1 MSHKKIIKLI
11 DQNNYKKVLE
21 SIKKNKLNPT
31 ENIIDGNNIIHIA
44 SSNNIH
50 SIISHISSTNPSALK
65 IHNNDGQTPLH
76 IMAKRGYN
84 TILKKV
90 LKDNPDLINTLNSKD
105 ETVFHSMVKSDIDSI
120 IDHSINKLN
129 INYNQ
134 ASKTNSTALSMNTSK
149 SKKKNDK
156 YHKRIKKI
164 LSSNSNVNT
173 NEPIEYPPIFNAI
186 KHNGIHIV
194 ETLLKN
200 KANVNHLAS
209 NYISPLIYSIDK
221 QRDNITKLL
230 LDNKADVN
238 YGGPEGDLIPLSFAL
253 SIYPNSNII
262 SEIIKH
268 NPDVKKYDRNL
279 NTPLHI
285 AFGTK
290 TNKKLNKSTMMY
302 LISNGDMNQQNING
316 ETPLKLL
323 TNNPIYKLE
332 DYISKKDFQKDFQK
346 EFQKDSYLNSED
358 TYSHLTNDEKAICK
372 RDPLKCTQILKK
384 YTKPIKSK
392 TIYGKFNSNT
402 IHSIIY
408 TLCLIKKHKNLM
420 VPHQS
425 YIEDKYINDK
435 INNDSMTFYVSD
447 EGYTMN
453 SLLELYMDIL
463 YEIKPFIII
472 WNSPEIHHIDKNLDL
487 YLTKIIK
494 KGYGTAKRIIYIKLT
509 LIMEGGS
516 HANII
521 LIDTKKRTIERFDPY
536 GETPYLN
543 SNEMDDYFE
552 MSFKKMHP
560 IEDFKYIRP
569 RDYFGGV
576 GFQIISDDSNIIN
589 RKLGDPLGYCLAW
602 TLWYLEERL
611 TNPDLEPSEI
621 IKRGMQKINENN
633 KQTKFIDFIRD
644 YSKTLDDMK
653 NDFMERVGISSDNI
667 YNMILSEDNKEKLY
681 KGMVEFC
688 SGIF

>member
-105 ETVFHSMVKSDIDSI
+105 ETVFHSMVKSDIDGI

-134 ASKTNSTALSMNTSK
+134 ASKTNSTALSLNTSK

-285 AFGTK
+285 AFA
-290 TNKKLNKSTMMY
+290 
-302 LISNGDMNQQNING
+302 
-316 ETPLKLL
+316 
-323 TNNPIYKLE
+323 
-332 DYISKKDFQKDFQK
+332 DF
-346 EFQKDSYLNSED
+346 
-358 TYSHLTNDEKAICK
+358 
-372 RDPLKCTQILKK
+372 
-384 YTKPIKSK
+384 
-392 TIYGKFNSNT
+392 
-402 IHSIIY
+402 
-408 TLCLIKKHKNLM
+408 
-420 VPHQS
+420 
-425 YIEDKYINDK
+425 
-435 INNDSMTFYVSD
+435 
-447 EGYTMN
+447 
-453 SLLELYMDIL
+453 
-463 YEIKPFIII
+463 
-472 WNSPEIHHIDKNLDL
+472 
-487 YLTKIIK
+487 
-494 KGYGTAKRIIYIKLT
+494 
-509 LIMEGGS
+509 
-516 HANII
+516 
-521 LIDTKKRTIERFDPY
+521 
-536 GETPYLN
+536 
-543 SNEMDDYFE
+543 
-552 MSFKKMHP
+552 
-560 IEDFKYIRP
+560 
-569 RDYFGGV
+569 
-576 GFQIISDDSNIIN
+576 
-589 RKLGDPLGYCLAW
+589 
-602 TLWYLEERL
+602 
-611 TNPDLEPSEI
+611 
-621 IKRGMQKINENN
+621 
-633 KQTKFIDFIRD
+633 
-644 YSKTLDDMK
+644 
-653 NDFMERVGISSDNI
+653 
-667 YNMILSEDNKEKLY
+667 
-681 KGMVEFC
+681 
-688 SGIF
+688 